1 MKIREIIVFLVFVS
15 HINKNLCSSTIKL
28 AIEKVIEASEI
39 QCDYLILKN
48 IDQKSVKSLWRHF
61 QIELNGTRV
70 KNSNQIIVIDGNIS
84 KVENI
89 EEFEIPKKI
98 LITEIKSEQENK
110 LVHS

>member
-1 MKIREIIVFLVFVS
+1 MVFLIFVS
-15 HINKNLCSSTIKL
+15 HTNENWCSSTIKL